1 MSLTTSDAIAQTRL
15 MLALWDMTISQST
28 AQVKTGELLNRVKKK
43 NEKSQDF
50 QNLLQKLEAKGA
62 IELKT
67 EKRTIR
73 VSLTDSGVQ
82 LLAEGLRNPEFE
94 YTSTVGKKDANAL
107 LTWIRQMGNVSSGS
121 MGSGTVTEIDS
132 YEAFKQVALD
142 VYYRLNRDYNLDHLV
157 PIYRIRR
164 DLGDRISHS
173 RFDEWLLE
181 LQANDILQ
189 LQGGSLPDSDAS
201 KIEDSITTELSGL
214 RCYAKRLEG

>member
-121 MGSGTVTEIDS
+121 MGSGTVTEIES
-132 YEAFKQVALD
+132 YEVFKQVALD
-142 VYYRLNRDYNLDHLV
+142 VYDRLNRDYNLDHLV